1 MDDRTHKWVSF
12 FESRKQSRHEPS
24 ASGANTSKAC
34 FPLNFGVTRMHV
46 GFDVLQLMNN
56 PASPLDNDNTF
67 VRQGTT
73 VALD

>member
-1 MDDRTHKWVSF
+1 
-12 FESRKQSRHEPS
+12 
-24 ASGANTSKAC
+24 
-34 FPLNFGVTRMHV
+34 MHV